1 MGSEFLTSPFD
12 NLLKPVDDHLIVHN
26 ELMSSLILG
35 NRIQIHSSEH
45 GIPDLDTTKI
55 VIIGIPENRNSI
67 DYLGDELNL
76 NEIRKSFYNL
86 YPGNWSTEIADLGNL
101 ILGENVE
108 QTYGRIISMLS
119 ILFEKN
125 IIPIII
131 GGSHD
136 LLYANYRAYDSFKST
151 VNIVNIDSN
160 FDIGD
165 SAKPINNLSYLGK
178 IILDEPHNLFNYSNL
193 GYQTYHN
200 SQEEIDLMENL
211 YFESYRLGEV
221 CSNIRLS
228 EPVMRD
234 ADIVSIDLKSVRA
247 SELSSRQKFSPN
259 GFDGKEICSL
269 SRYAGI
275 SNKVSSFGIYE
286 YKSSNEDEITEMLI
300 SQIVWYFIEGV
311 NCRIQDSDFQNDED
325 YNKFTVIVDEYE
337 LVFYQNKIT
346 SRWWIEIIGD
356 GSNNKL
362 KQNTLLPCTLDDYE
376 VAKNGMIP
384 ERWFKAIKKKC
395 FINLYKIMTVRK
407 INYLRM

>member
-35 NRIQIHSSEH
+35 NKIQIHTSKH

-384 ERWFKAIKKKC
+384 ERWFKAIKK
-395 FINLYKIMTVRK
+395 NVL
-407 INYLRM
+407 

>member
-35 NRIQIHSSEH
+35 NKIQIHSSEH

-76 NEIRKSFYNL
+76 NEIRKSLYNL

-108 QTYGRIISMLS
+108 QTYGRVISMLS

-234 ADIVSIDLKSVRA
+234 ADIVSVDLKSVRA

-259 GFDGKEICSL
+259 GFDGKEICAL

-300 SQIVWYFIEGV
+300 SQIIWYFIEGV

-376 VAKNGMIP
+376 IAKNGMIP
-384 ERWFKAIKKKC
+384 ERWFKAIKK
-395 FINLYKIMTVRK
+395 NVL
-407 INYLRM
+407 

>member
-35 NRIQIHSSEH
+35 NKIQIHTSEH

-55 VIIGIPENRNSI
+55 VIIGIPENRNST

-76 NEIRKSFYNL
+76 NEIRKSLYNL

-234 ADIVSIDLKSVRA
+234 ADIVSVDLKSVRA

-259 GFDGKEICSL
+259 GFDGKEICAL

-384 ERWFKAIKKKC
+384 ERWFKAIKK
-395 FINLYKIMTVRK
+395 NVL
-407 INYLRM
+407 

>member
-35 NRIQIHSSEH
+35 NKIQIHSSEY
-45 GIPDLDTTKI
+45 GIPDLDTTRI

-259 GFDGKEICSL
+259 GFDGKEICAL

-300 SQIVWYFIEGV
+300 SQIIWYFIEGV

-384 ERWFKAIKKKC
+384 ERWFKAIKK
-395 FINLYKIMTVRK
+395 NVL
-407 INYLRM
+407 